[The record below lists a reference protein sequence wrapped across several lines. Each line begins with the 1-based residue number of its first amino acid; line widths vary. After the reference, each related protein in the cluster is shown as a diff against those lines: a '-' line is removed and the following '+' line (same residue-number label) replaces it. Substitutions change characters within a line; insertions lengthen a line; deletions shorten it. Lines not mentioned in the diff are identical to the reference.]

1 MTIDEC
7 VCKEYDKYEDFASE
21 FVRSAM
27 EYGSAFMIVNWQD
40 AIPVCQLLNTYTIS
54 GKSCAMKSGFVDE
67 AYEDIEAQ
75 KSCDGNM
82 LITLF
87 DSAEVICEKALDD
100 PNAYVDDVAYY
111 VEKSAGKVS
120 LPHHAKFIPFK
131 IKSEIFEGVF

>member
-1 MTIDEC
+1 MKISDFN
-7 VCKEYDKYEDFASE
+7 CKEYDKYEDFASE

-27 EYGSAFMIVNWQD
+27 EYGAAFMIVNWQD
-40 AIPVCQLLNTYTIS
+40 ALPVCQLLNTYTIG

-67 AYEDIEAQ
+67 AYSDIEAQ

-100 PNAYVDDVAYY
+100 PAAYVDDVAYY
-111 VEKSAGKVS
+111 VEISAEEVN
-120 LPHHAKFIPFK
+120 LPQHAKVVAFK
-131 IKSEIFEGVF
+131 INKEIFEGVF